1 MLEPWRGGQ
10 PKSTSG
16 SGLQHIWMQQ
26 VKNVWIEFGVS
37 LDVASNDA
45 CESGLG
51 NLWMKKQGAIG

>member
-1 MLEPWRGGQ
+1 
-10 PKSTSG
+10 
-16 SGLQHIWMQQ
+16 MQQ

-51 NLWMKKQGAIG
+51 NLWMKKTRGYRLDLDHGWDIFG